1 MFVRPAE
8 MGWGNVTMCLTD
20 YVYQN
25 SSNVVV
31 YKPTFT
37 DTVQFKIPVNWT
49 DTVQEPVYKPRIV
62 INSYFIEQIHSK
74 MSDIFEPAPK
84 IQELIEKYK
93 HLVEGVEGVVAG
105 MHIRRGAFSE
115 DSNKMGCHGVNKPA
129 YFANDKA
136 LQDFKNILKNQSGKF
151 FVASDSPS
159 IKKQFVE
166 EFGDKVRILD
176 IDPVLSY
183 DCTVHGDAAPKGDK
197 NISYLEWFLLSMCPF
212 LIITGGNNDMTDFS
226 TFGYSAACYGRK
238 PFYLIKNE

>member
-1 MFVRPAE
+1 MFVTPE
-8 MGWGNVTMCLTD
+8 NMGWGNVTMCLTD

-37 DTVQFKIPVNWT
+37 DAVQFKIPLNFV
-49 DTVQEPVYKPRIV
+49 DQVQEPVYTPRIV
-62 INSYFIEQIHSK
+62 INSYFIEQVHSK

-84 IQELIEKYK
+84 IQELIDTYK
-93 HLVEGVEGVVAG
+93 HLVDGVVAG

-115 DSNKMGCHGVNKPA
+115 DSSKMGCHGVNKPA

-136 LQDFKNILKNQSGKF
+136 LEDFKNILKNQSGKF

-159 IKKQFVE
+159 IKKELVK
-166 EFGDKVRILD
+166 EFGDKVSILD
-176 IDPVLSY
+176 FQPVLSY
-183 DCTVHGDAAPKGDK
+183 DCTVHDYAPNGDK
-197 NISYLEWFLLSMCPF
+197 HISYLEWFLLSMCPF
-212 LIITGGNNDMTDFS
+212 LIITGGNNDMTDLS
-226 TFGYSAACYGRK
+226 TFGYSAACYGRR

>member
-25 SSNVVV
+25 NSNVIV

-37 DTVQFKIPVNWT
+37 DAIQFKIPIVWT
-49 DTVQEPVYKPRIV
+49 DIIQEPIYKPRIV
-62 INSYFIEQIHSK
+62 INNYFIEQIHSK
-74 MSDIFEPAPK
+74 MSDIFKPSNK
-84 IQELIEKYK
+84 VQELIDTYK
-93 HLVEGVEGVVAG
+93 HLVDGVVAG

-115 DSNKMGCHGVNKPA
+115 DSSKMGCHGLDKPA

-136 LQDFKNILKNQSGKF
+136 LNDFKNIIKNQSGKF

-159 IKKQFVE
+159 TKKEFVE

-183 DCTVHGDAAPKGDK
+183 DCRVHGVPKGDK
-197 NISYLEWFLLSMCPF
+197 TTSYLEWFLLSMCPF

>member
-1 MFVRPAE
+1 MFVTPE
-8 MGWGNVTMCLTD
+8 NMGWGNVTMCLTD
-20 YVYQN
+20 YMYQN

-37 DTVQFKIPVNWT
+37 DAIQFKVPVNFV
-49 DTVQEPVYKPRIV
+49 DQVQQPVYKPRIV

-74 MSDIFEPAPK
+74 MSDIFEPSPK
-84 IQELIEKYK
+84 VQDLINTYK
-93 HLVEGVEGVVAG
+93 HLVNGVVAG

-115 DSNKMGCHGVNKPA
+115 DSSKMGCHGIDKPA

-136 LQDFKNILKNQSGKF
+136 LQEFKRIVKTQSGKF

-159 IKKQFVE
+159 IKREFIE
-166 EFGDKVRILD
+166 EFGDKVCILS

-183 DCTVHGDAAPKGDK
+183 DCTVHCDAPQGDK
-197 NISYLEWFLLSMCPF
+197 STSYLEWFLLSTCPF

>member
-1 MFVRPAE
+1 
-8 MGWGNVTMCLTD
+8 MCLTD

-37 DTVQFKIPVNWT
+37 DAIQFKIPMNWT
-49 DTVQEPVYKPRIV
+49 DTIQEPVYTPRV
-62 INSYFIEQIHSK
+62 VVNSYFIEQIHSK
-74 MSDIFEPAPK
+74 MSNIFEPSPK
-84 IQELIEKYK
+84 LQDFIYAYKY
-93 HLVEGVEGVVAG
+93 LVDGVVAG

-115 DSNKMGCHGVNKPA
+115 DSSKMGCHGVGKPA

-136 LQDFKNILKNQSGKF
+136 LQEFKSILRNQSGKF
-151 FVASDSPS
+151 FVASDSQS
-159 IKKQFVE
+159 IKKELVE
-166 EFGDKVRILD
+166 EFGDKVSILYLK
-176 IDPVLSY
+176 PVLSY
-183 DCTVHGDAAPKGDK
+183 DCTFNEDAPKGDK
-197 NISYLEWFLLSMCPF
+197 RISYLEWFLLSMCPF